1 MGVIPIYRESAADST
16 AISNVFI
23 DEYMK
28 DANDAQIKIYL
39 YLVRMMS
46 VGLPTS
52 IDEMA
57 DRFNHTEKDVVRA
70 LRYWESKGLLVL
82 QNDLSG
88 NISGIRLCALP
99 RRNASSGEHRV
110 ISIEPLLSGVP
121 VRGTGASSAPSPE
134 EVPSAAAEASGN
146 PSAEAC
152 GEVSVPQNTSSR
164 SKGQPASGRSSRPS
178 AAAGITPAQLE
189 TFKSSEKNSQL
200 LLIVE
205 QYIGKPLSVSEI
217 RTIYYLS
224 DTLKFSDDLI
234 DYLVEYCVG
243 LGKKD
248 FRYIEKV
255 ALNWASEGITT
266 TSAARQKAAA
276 PKGTRPGG
284 RKSSKGNAFHQF
296 EQNDYDFEALE
307 DGILKQQ

>member
-1 MGVIPIYRESAADST
+1 MGIIPIYRDNAADST
-16 AISNVFI
+16 TISNVFI

-57 DRFNHTEKDVVRA
+57 DRFNHTEKDVIRA
-70 LRYWESKGLLVL
+70 LRYWEAKGLLVL
-82 QNDLSG
+82 QSDAAG
-88 NISGIRLCALP
+88 NITGIRLCALQRCNVP
-99 RRNASSGEHRV
+99 AEEHRV
-110 ISIEPLLSGVP
+110 ISIGPLLSGPP
-121 VRGTGASSAPSPE
+121 VYNAPGAQLPARSDAAAA
-134 EVPSAAAEASGN
+134 AAAEKEETA
-146 PSAEAC
+146 PETTAPQSAAPRAR
-152 GEVSVPQNTSSR
+152 GTR
-164 SKGQPASGRSSRPS
+164 SARRPS
-178 AAAGITPAQLE
+178 AAAGITPSQLE
-189 TFKSSEKNSQL
+189 VFQSDEKNSRL
-200 LLIVE
+200 ILIVE

-224 DTLKFSDDLI
+224 DTLNFSDDLI

-255 ALNWASEGITT
+255 ALNWAEEGITT
-266 TSAARQKAAA
+266 TAAARQRASAPAGRRSSGKKSAA
-276 PKGTRPGG
+276 GNSFTR
-284 RKSSKGNAFHQF
+284 F
-296 EQNDYDFEALE
+296 EQKDYDFEALE

>member
-1 MGVIPIYRESAADST
+1 MGIIPIYRDNAADST

-46 VGLPTS
+46 VGLSTS

-57 DRFNHTEKDVVRA
+57 DRFNHTEKDVIRA
-70 LRYWESKGLLVL
+70 LRYWETKGLLVL
-82 QNDLSG
+82 QSDAAG
-88 NISGIRLCALP
+88 NITGIRLCTLQRCSAP
-99 RRNASSGEHRV
+99 AQEHRV
-110 ISIEPLLSGVP
+110 ISITPLLSGAPVSNASGTPADVP
-121 VRGTGASSAPSPE
+121 APAAVSSESAPAQTETQTGAAQ
-134 EVPSAAAEASGN
+134 SAAPRA
-146 PSAEAC
+146 
-152 GEVSVPQNTSSR
+152 R
-164 SKGQPASGRSSRPS
+164 SGRSAQRPS

-189 TFKSSEKNSQL
+189 VFQSDEKNSRL
-200 LLIVE
+200 ILIVE

-224 DTLKFSDDLI
+224 DTLQFSDDLI

-255 ALNWASEGITT
+255 ALNWAEEGITT
-266 TSAARQKAAA
+266 TAAARQKTSA
-276 PKGTRPGG
+276 PAG
-284 RKSSKGNAFHQF
+284 RRSSGKKTAKSNAFTRF
-296 EQNDYDFEALE
+296 EQKDYDFEALE
-307 DGILKQQ
+307 NGILKQE